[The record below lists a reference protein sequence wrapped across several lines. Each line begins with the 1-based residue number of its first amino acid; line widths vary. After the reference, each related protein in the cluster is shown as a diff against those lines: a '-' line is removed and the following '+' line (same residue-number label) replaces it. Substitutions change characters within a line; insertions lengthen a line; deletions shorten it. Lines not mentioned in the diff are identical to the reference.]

1 MDLTVVAVPGYVAS
15 MVGESRYLR
24 RRAARTGP
32 SAGEYRTRDTLISLS
47 MGATRLVAP
56 LTLPP
61 LMARLV
67 YGRERRVRRTLL
79 LAVAGGVVLTSVTD
93 RLATLDRPLRS
104 TEPPKRRAQT
114 SVQGTVARG
123 DRLRRRVAAA
133 ARAVGGVT
141 GVATI
146 ALGATT
152 VATVWARSTT
162 PEVFWRRRLVRDLG
176 DGLLALAI
184 ATLGWDLIYYWNH
197 RFMHTSRFMWA
208 IHVVHHSSD
217 RYNLSTALRQPVA
230 HVFGVFL
237 PTGALALLGIRPEVI
252 STARA
257 INLAYQYWIHTEVV
271 DRLGPLE
278 RLLNSPSHH
287 RVHHGRNPQY
297 IDRNHGSI
305 LIVWDRLFKT
315 FEPERDRP
323 VYGLTDGVERYNP
336 AAIVGSEYRDLLRDV
351 ARGGSWRVRLS
362 HVLRGPGWSPVSATR
377 EQLDAPTTADL
388 SRTRLACDE
397 RVPQRQVEQLAR

>member
-1 MDLTVVAVPGYVAS
+1 MDLTLVAIPGYVAS
-15 MVGESRYLR
+15 MVSESRCLR

-32 SAGEYRTRDTLISLS
+32 SAGEYQTRDTLISLS
-47 MGATRLVAP
+47 MGAARLVAP

-67 YGRERRVRRTLL
+67 YGPRRRVRRNLL

-93 RLATLDRPLRS
+93 RLATLDRPLTS
-104 TEPPKRRAQT
+104 TEPPERRALG
-114 SVQGTVARG
+114 SIEGTVAKR

-133 ARAVGGVT
+133 ARVVGGVT

-176 DGLLALAI
+176 DGLLALTV

-271 DRLGPLE
+271 GRLGPLE

-362 HVLRGPGWSPVSATR
+362 HVLRGPGWSPVSPIAER
-377 EQLDAPTTADL
+377 GCAPTADL

-397 RVPQRQVEQLAR
+397 PAPHRQVERLSR